1 MPSCVHIC
9 ARTRDL
15 VHCRPHMGIAR
26 VRGSVDHS
34 PRQVLPAAQSR
45 CAAEG
50 HLAARVAADPART
63 ARRGTGTG
71 AGTGGRA
78 RDGHGGRGRGI
89 CVRGRG
95 YIHGAARSCAAQ
107 RRARG
112 SGNAL
117 HACSPDTLRIPGRV
131 VPRLPRD
138 PPIIYARNTSASP
151 ARLLAGACPACP
163 SFPRGARSLIPA
175 LRSQPND
182 RVFAAR

>member
-1 MPSCVHIC
+1 MIIRRDRCCPPRSRAVRRRGTWPREWPQTRRGRRGAGRGR
-9 ARTRDL
+9 AR
-15 VHCRPHMGIAR
+15 G
-26 VRGSVDHS
+26 RGD
-34 PRQVLPAAQSR
+34 
-45 CAAEG
+45 G
-50 HLAARVAADPART
+50 H
-63 ARRGTGTG
+63 GTGTG
-71 AGTGGRA
+71 AG
-78 RDGHGGRGRGI
+78 DGGRGRGI

-95 YIHGAARSCAAQ
+95 YIHGVAGSCAAQ